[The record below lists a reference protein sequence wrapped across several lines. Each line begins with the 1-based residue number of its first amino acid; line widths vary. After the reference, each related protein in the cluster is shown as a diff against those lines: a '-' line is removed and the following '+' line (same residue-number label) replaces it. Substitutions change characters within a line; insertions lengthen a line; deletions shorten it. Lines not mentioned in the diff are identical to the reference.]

1 MRLWQQVFW
10 PTKLCDRE
18 WENKMNEKYKA
29 LTDDQLLLR
38 IREEGDEESKTY
50 LMEKYEE
57 LVHKRARSMYML
69 GGDAQDILQEGR
81 IGLLKAIRDFDFG
94 RDSSFFTFADLCISR
109 QIFTAIQSSNRK
121 KHEPL
126 NRYVPLYGFGNGEED
141 ADSGQINLME
151 RLTKEAAIMD
161 PESIVID
168 RENVKQI
175 EQILENILSDF
186 EKQVIDL
193 MKTELNY
200 VEIARVLSVPQKS
213 IDNAIQ
219 RIRTKMRDALQK
231 KS

>member
-1 MRLWQQVFW
+1 
-10 PTKLCDRE
+10 
-18 WENKMNEKYKA
+18 MNDKYKA
-29 LTDDQLLLR
+29 LTDDQLLLL
-38 IREEGDEESKTY
+38 IREEGDEESETY

-57 LVHKRARSMYML
+57 LVHKRARAMYML

-126 NRYVPLYGFGNGEED
+126 NRYVSLYGTGNGED
-141 ADSGQINLME
+141 DTDSGQMNMME
-151 RLTKEAAIMD
+151 HLSKEVDIMN

-168 RENVKQI
+168 QENVERI

-193 MKTELNY
+193 MKTDLNY
-200 VEIARVLSVPQKS
+200 VEIANLLSVPQKS

-219 RIRTKMRDALQK
+219 RIRSKMRDALEK
-231 KS
+231 KDGF